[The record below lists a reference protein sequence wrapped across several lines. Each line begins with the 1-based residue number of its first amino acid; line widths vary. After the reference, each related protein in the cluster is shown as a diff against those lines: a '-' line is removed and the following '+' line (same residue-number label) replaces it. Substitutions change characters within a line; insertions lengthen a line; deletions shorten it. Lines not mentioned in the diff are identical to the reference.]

1 MSADSYIY
9 EGGVWKKVSDAYTYN
24 GSAWN
29 KVSTIYY
36 WNGSAWKESFSG
48 GFVVNKT
55 FNSGQTNN
63 FNIATEATAA
73 GWDGTTIII
82 ANLTIP
88 SGAYLGSSST
98 STYALETAL
107 LAAGSTVNLT
117 IVNGGFLV
125 GRGGAGGAGA
135 GSSITTGSTG
145 GNGGSALNVITG
157 INFNLTNNGTIGG
170 GGGGGGGGN
179 GGADWYTEG
188 NFNGGPGGG
197 GAGFGTGGP
206 RTVAVRTAQVG
217 TSTAAANGTHNTGG
231 AGLQSTLVAGESNNG
246 SSGGTGGSGGSL
258 GASGNTGLNN
268 GSGAVATYNSGS
280 PGGAAGVAI
289 NGWSTITVVT
299 EGTILGAKN
308 N

>member
-9 EGGVWKKVSDAYTYN
+9 ESGVWKKVSDAYTYN

-48 GFVVNKT
+48 GFVLNKT

-73 GWDGTTIII
+73 GWDGSTIII

-98 STYALETAL
+98 STYSLETTSMV
-107 LAAGSTVNLT
+107 AGSTVNLT
-117 IVNGGFLV
+117 LNSGGFLV
-125 GRGGAGGAGA
+125 GRGGTGGGGAGQ
-135 GSSITTGSTG
+135 SVTTASTG
-145 GNGGSALNVITG
+145 TAGGPALNVISG
-157 INFNLTNNGTIGG
+157 ITFNLTNNGTIGG

-179 GGADWYTEG
+179 GGDDWFSNAGYQ
-188 NFNGGPGGG
+188 GGPGGG
-197 GAGFGTGGP
+197 GAGFGTGG
-206 RTVAVRTAQVG
+206 VATNNANQSHMISDPG
-217 TSTAAANGTHNTGG
+217 GNGTHNSGG
-231 AGLQSTLVAGESNNG
+231 SGKQSALKAGEANNG
-246 SSGGTGGSGGSL
+246 STGGTGGNGGSL
-258 GASGNTGLNN
+258 GSTGNNGLNN
-268 GSGAVATYNSGS
+268 GVGYIVTYNSGS

-289 NGWSTITVVT
+289 NGWSRITVGT